1 LADLL
6 DTDVWVALGVA
17 THPHHARAKHYWHMQ
32 AGKERAFCRVTWLA
46 LPRLLSESRVFGEA
60 ALDGRAAWR
69 VLEQW
74 MNMPHVSLVREP
86 PGVDELIGHW
96 VTSVDMR
103 GGDWT
108 DAYLAAFAAADGHR
122 LVTFDGG
129 FGRFPGLSWL
139 HLKP

>member
-1 LADLL
+1 
-6 DTDVWVALGVA
+6 
-17 THPHHARAKHYWHMQ
+17 
-32 AGKERAFCRVTWLA
+32 
-46 LPRLLSESRVFGEA
+46 
-60 ALDGRAAWR
+60 
-69 VLEQW
+69 